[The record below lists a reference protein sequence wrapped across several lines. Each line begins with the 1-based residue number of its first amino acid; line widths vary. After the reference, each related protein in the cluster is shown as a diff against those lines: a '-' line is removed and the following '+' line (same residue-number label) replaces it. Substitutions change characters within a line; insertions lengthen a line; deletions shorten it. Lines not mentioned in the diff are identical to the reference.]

1 MSVLLLYTSSYCS
14 QCSVVSSTVHSVA
27 ELIRDAGIKELEFR
41 SGKIAFVFLK
51 CKLLTFQNAGEHQK

>member
-27 ELIRDAGIKELEFR
+27 GLLRDAGITEVEFR
-41 SGKIAFVFLK
+41 
-51 CKLLTFQNAGEHQK
+51 

>member
-27 ELIRDAGIKELEFR
+27 DLIRDAGIKELEFR
-41 SGKIAFVFLK
+41 SGKCAFVSLQ
-51 CKLLTFQNAGEHQK
+51 CKVLVFQNAREH

>member
-27 ELIRDAGIKELEFR
+27 DLIRDAGIKELEFR
-41 SGKIAFVFLK
+41 SVKCAFVSLQ
-51 CKLLTFQNAGEHQK
+51 CKVLVFQNAREH